1 MKNIKS
7 NVVNLFMTLLLI
19 TTFTSCDEVGDGDL
33 DAGSTS
39 VVEFAGDWWV
49 IALESDGITPA
60 YGGNYVQFTTYNTA
74 ADDGTM
80 WIDDNNI
87 FFQIKTRVST
97 NTSNLTF
104 SGDVNS
110 SELYTEGTV
119 TVSNGKVTKGSY
131 TTSSNT
137 VVDEIYF
144 EAEFDWD
151 PGTIYKFKG
160 HKRTGFLEDEN
171 PNY

>member
-1 MKNIKS
+1 MNNTKYKII
-7 NVVNLFMTLLLI
+7 FGALLI
-19 TTFTSCDEVGDGDL
+19 IVFSVFISCDEGGDPDPG
-33 DAGSTS
+33 ATS
-39 VVEFAGDWWV
+39 VVELAGDWWV
-49 IALESDGITPA
+49 IALESDGETPA
-60 YGGNYVQFTTYNTA
+60 YGGDYVQFTTYNTA

-80 WIDDNNI
+80 WIDDNNLWI
-87 FFQIKTRVST
+87 QIKTKVST
-97 NTSNLTF
+97 NTSALTF
-104 SGDVNS
+104 SGDPNS
-110 SELYTEGTV
+110 PELYTQGTV
-119 TVSNGKVTKGSY
+119 TVTNGKISKATY
-131 TTSSNT
+131 TTPSNT